1 MLNDDEASPEKE
13 KIEKKWPKLLQTERQ
28 LKSNFAIAGRR
39 KREKKMK
46 MNCLPEKEKERASQL
61 LLIASWLSFVIASS
75 ID

>member
-1 MLNDDEASPEKE
+1 MLNDDEASLEKE
-13 KIEKKWPKLLQTERQ
+13 KIEKSGQSYYRQRDNWNLILLSLGAE
-28 LKSNFAIAGRR
+28 K
-39 KREKKMK
+39 EKKMK